1 MRIFSILFFSLFIA
15 ALLSYVWITELPDF
29 RQYLVFDRHDDKA
42 PDHEEHEPHD
52 VHEDEHDEGHEPH
65 EDHDEEHDEEH
76 EEHDDDENKLT
87 RLNDAQMQAFGV
99 EVSQAKSGQLQRYL
113 TLTGEIALNQDNLV
127 HLVPR
132 VEGIV
137 LKVHKKLG
145 ERVKKGELMAVLE
158 SREVADAKAEYL
170 ASKEQLA
177 LAQDNYD
184 RSHQLQK
191 KRLIS
196 EQQLFEIKQT
206 LLEMQIRNKAAAR
219 KLHALGFESDYV
231 KNLPQQPVEQLTK
244 YQMIAPFDGVVVE
257 KHIVVGE
264 VLSPDL
270 TEYVISEG
278 KVLNTDSSAF
288 VIADLSSVWVNFDV
302 YPRDLPYIKKN
313 QSVIISS
320 TDGIADKVGKISY
333 VSPII
338 DRETR
343 TALIRSILPN
353 PNEQWRAGLF
363 ITGKILIETIR
374 APLVIPK
381 MALQTDKANQSA
393 IFVVTEDRY
402 ELQAV
407 KLGRSDE
414 EQVEILAGL
423 KNGQAYVSKGGFIL
437 KAQMQKASFAHAG
450 HAH

>member
-1 MRIFSILFFSLFIA
+1 MRIFSILFFSLFLLIA
-15 ALLSYVWITELPDF
+15 AFLSDVWITESELPDF
-29 RQYLVFDRHDDKA
+29 RQYLVFDRHNA
-42 PDHEEHEPHD
+42 HEEHEPHD
-52 VHEDEHDEGHEPH
+52 DHEDDHDEGHDAHEPHDDHDDDHDEGHDHDAHEPHEEHEDEHDAGHDHEGHE
-65 EDHDEEHDEEH
+65 DH
-76 EEHDDDENKLT
+76 EEHHDENKLT

-137 LKVHKKLG
+137 LKVHKNLG
-145 ERVKKGELMAVLE
+145 ESVKKGELMAVLE

-231 KNLPQQPVEQLTK
+231 KKLPKQAVDQLTK

-270 TEYVISEG
+270 TEYVIC
-278 KVLNTDSSAF
+278 
-288 VIADLSSVWVNFDV
+288 
-302 YPRDLPYIKKN
+302 
-313 QSVIISS
+313 
-320 TDGIADKVGKISY
+320 
-333 VSPII
+333 
-338 DRETR
+338 
-343 TALIRSILPN
+343 
-353 PNEQWRAGLF
+353 
-363 ITGKILIETIR
+363 
-374 APLVIPK
+374 
-381 MALQTDKANQSA
+381 
-393 IFVVTEDRY
+393 
-402 ELQAV
+402 
-407 KLGRSDE
+407 
-414 EQVEILAGL
+414 
-423 KNGQAYVSKGGFIL
+423 
-437 KAQMQKASFAHAG
+437 
-450 HAH
+450 

>member
-1 MRIFSILFFSLFIA
+1 
-15 ALLSYVWITELPDF
+15 
-29 RQYLVFDRHDDKA
+29 
-42 PDHEEHEPHD
+42 
-52 VHEDEHDEGHEPH
+52 
-65 EDHDEEHDEEH
+65 
-76 EEHDDDENKLT
+76 
-87 RLNDAQMQAFGV
+87 
-99 EVSQAKSGQLQRYL
+99 
-113 TLTGEIALNQDNLV
+113 
-127 HLVPR
+127 LVPR

-145 ERVKKGELMAVLE
+145 DRVKKGELMAVLE

-206 LLEMQIRNKAAAR
+206 LLEIQIRNKAAAR
-219 KLHALGFESDYV
+219 KLHALGFKSDYV
-231 KNLPQQPVEQLTK
+231 KKLPQQAVEHLTK

-320 TDGIADKVGKISY
+320 TIADKVGKISY
-333 VSPII
+333 ISPII

-363 ITGKILIETIR
+363 ITGKILVETIR
-374 APLVIPK
+374 APLVISK
-381 MALQTDKANQSA
+381 MALQTANQPA
-393 IFVVTEDRY
+393 IFVVTEDSY

-437 KAQMQKASFAHAG
+437 KAQMQKASGASAG

>member
-1 MRIFSILFFSLFIA
+1 MRIFSILFSILFLFIA
-15 ALLSYVWITELPDF
+15 AFLSYVWISESELSDF
-29 RQYLVFDRHDDKA
+29 KQYFVFDKHDA
-42 PDHEEHEPHD
+42 H
-52 VHEDEHDEGHEPH
+52 
-65 EDHDEEHDEEH
+65 EEH
-76 EEHDDDENKLT
+76 EEHEGHEDDENKLT

-137 LKVHKKLG
+137 LKVHKKMG
-145 ERVKKGELMAVLE
+145 DRVKKGELMAVLE

-206 LLEMQIRNKAAAR
+206 LLEIQIRNKAAAR
-219 KLHALGFESDYV
+219 KLHALGFKSGYV
-231 KNLPQQPVEQLTK
+231 KKLPQQAVEHLTK

-264 VLSPDL
+264 LLSPDL

-278 KVLNTDSSAF
+278 KVFNTDSSAF

-333 VSPII
+333 ISPII

-363 ITGKILIETIR
+363 ISGKILIETIR
-374 APLVIPK
+374 APLVISK
-381 MALQTDKANQSA
+381 MALQTANQSA
-393 IFVVTEDRY
+393 IFVVTEDSY
-402 ELQAV
+402 KLQPV